1 MMGMTRS
8 VSYSAREH
16 LDNPPLPMPCLTPFL
31 HVAFNHLDHVNIT
44 GSPNARD

>member
-16 LDNPPLPMPCLTPFL
+16 LDNSLFHMPCLNPFL
-31 HVAFNHLDHVNIT
+31 HVAFNHHDVNIT
-44 GSPNARD
+44 LSPNARD